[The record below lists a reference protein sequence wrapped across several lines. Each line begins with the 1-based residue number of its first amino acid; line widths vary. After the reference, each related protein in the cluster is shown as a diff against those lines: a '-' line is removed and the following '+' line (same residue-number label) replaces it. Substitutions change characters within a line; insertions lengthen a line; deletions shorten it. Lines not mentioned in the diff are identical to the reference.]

1 MAKSQTDTNYKSVF
15 ETGSTIIPTYWSSV
29 LLEDLKKEL
38 VFGSLTNAQYIGE
51 VRYGQTLKVF
61 SVSDVRITDYSPLDG
76 FPTNWTPDRAY
87 AKEEMTLTI
96 DQVKAFQFFVEDLED
111 RAVLVD
117 LMSNIMRETTYS
129 LRDIVDQYIAGKFES
144 GATPAFTN
152 TSGTEIVKALQNVE
166 DFYELL
172 VDVDTLMNKN
182 NVPRNGRW
190 IVVPP
195 ELRALLLK
203 DNRFVANAS
212 SPQAYVS
219 LLNGEVGQ
227 AAGFT
232 VKMSNNVPSSTPNEV
247 NETQAASEPIQEQ
260 ESSVPSG
267 SLRFYAGTNDA
278 LAFAYDVE
286 KIETY
291 RPENRFADAVK
302 GLFVYGGKVIRPV
315 CVYKVAVK
323 LPVLGQNVPET
334 EPTGS

>member
-1 MAKSQTDTNYKSVF
+1 MANEIFSKDTTSGNIVPGTMVPSF
-15 ETGSTIIPTYWSSV
+15 WSAT

-38 VFGSLTNAQYIGE
+38 VFGSLTNSQYIGE
-51 VRYGQTLKVF
+51 VRYGQSVKVF
-61 SVSDVRITDYSPLDG
+61 NVSGAAITDYNPVDG
-76 FPTNWTPDRAY
+76 FGTEWTPSRA
-87 AKEEMTLTI
+87 AAQQVTTLTI
-96 DQVKAFQFFVEDLED
+96 DKAKAFQFFIEDLED

-117 LMSNIMRETTYS
+117 LMSVIMRETTYG
-129 LRDIVDQYIAGKFES
+129 LRDTVDQYIAGLFEA
-144 GATPAFTN
+144 GATPFLTD
-152 TSGTEIVKALQNVE
+152 TGQEIAAELT
-166 DFYELL
+166 DDYTFYDLL

-232 VKMSNNVPSSTPNEV
+232 VKMSNNIPSTPD
-247 NETQAASEPIQEQ
+247 AS
-260 ESSVPSG
+260 G
-267 SLRFYAGTNDA
+267 NYRFYAGTNDA

-302 GLFVYGGKVIRPV
+302 GLFVFGAKLIRPV
-315 CVYKVAVK
+315 CAYKVKVQ
-323 LPVLGQNVPET
+323 LPASQT
-334 EPTGS
+334 

>member
-1 MAKSQTDTNYKSVF
+1 MAEKGIF
-15 ETGSTIIPTYWSSV
+15 ESGSTIVPTFWSAT

-38 VFGSLTNAQYIGE
+38 VFGSLTNSQYIGQ
-51 VRYGQTLKVF
+51 VKYGQTLKIF
-61 SVSDVRITDYSPLDG
+61 SVSDVRITDYTPLDG
-76 FPTNWTPDRAY
+76 FGTNWEPDRAY
-87 AKEEMTLTI
+87 SKEAATLTI
-96 DQVKAFQFFVEDLED
+96 DKAKAFQFFVEDLED

-117 LMSNIMRETTYS
+117 LMSAIMRETTYN
-129 LRDIVDQYIAGKFES
+129 LRDVVDQYIAGLFEGLFEDGS
-144 GATPAFTN
+144 LSNSSATPFLTDTDTGEEIAAQLTN
-152 TSGTEIVKALQNVE
+152 TYT
-166 DFYELL
+166 FYDLL

-232 VKMSNNVPSSTPNEV
+232 VKMSNNVPAPTG
-247 NETQAASEPIQEQ
+247 I
-260 ESSVPSG
+260 SG
-267 SLRFYAGTNDA
+267 ALRFYAGTNDA

-302 GLFVYGGKVIRPV
+302 GLFVYGAKVIRPK
-315 CVYKVAVK
+315 CVYKVAVEY
-323 LPVLGQNVPET
+323 PIVPPAEPPT
-334 EPTGS
+334 EQTPPENYQ

>member
-1 MAKSQTDTNYKSVF
+1 MALHDTDANFKGIFAS
-15 ETGSTIIPTYWSSV
+15 GSSIIPTFWSAT

-38 VFGSLTNAQYIGE
+38 VFGSLTNSQYIGQ
-51 VRYGQTLKVF
+51 VKYGQTLKIF
-61 SVSDVRITDYSPLDG
+61 SVSDVRITDYSPVTG
-76 FPTNWTPDRAY
+76 FGDTWEPDRAY
-87 AKEEMTLTI
+87 SKEAATLTI
-96 DQVKAFQFFVEDLED
+96 DNAKAFQFFIEDLEN

-117 LMSNIMRETTYS
+117 LMSSIMSETTYA
-129 LRDIVDQYIAGKFES
+129 LRDTVDRYIAGLFETY
-144 GATPAFTN
+144 ATPYALN
-152 TSGTEIVKALQNVE
+152 TTGTTEEAVVLTSVK

-182 NVPRNGRW
+182 NVPRTGRW

-203 DNRFVANAS
+203 DDRFVANAS
-212 SPQAYVS
+212 SGQAYMS

-232 VKMSNNVPSSTPNEV
+232 VKMSNNVPSLT
-247 NETQAASEPIQEQ
+247 
-260 ESSVPSG
+260 VPSG

-315 CVYKVAVK
+315 CVYKVAVEY
-323 LPVLGQNVPET
+323 PIVPPAD
-334 EPTGS
+334 PTPSTP

>member
-1 MAKSQTDTNYKSVF
+1 MAEKGIF
-15 ETGSTIIPTYWSSV
+15 EFGSTIVPTFWSAT

-51 VRYGQTLKVF
+51 VKYGQTLKIF
-61 SVSDVRITDYSPLDG
+61 NVSGVAITNYSPVDG
-76 FPTNWTPDRAY
+76 FGNAWTPSRAK
-87 AKEEMTLTI
+87 AEEVTTLTI
-96 DQVKAFQFFVEDLED
+96 DNAKAFQFFIEDLEN

-117 LMSNIMRETTYS
+117 LMSAIMRETTYK
-129 LRDIVDQYIAGKFES
+129 LRDVVDQYIAGLFEA
-144 GATPAFTN
+144 GATPFLTDTGA
-152 TSGTEIVKALQNVE
+152 EIAAQLT
-166 DFYELL
+166 DTYTFYDLL

-232 VKMSNNVPSSTPNEV
+232 VKMSNNVPALAGT
-247 NETQAASEPIQEQ
+247 
-260 ESSVPSG
+260 SG
-267 SLRFYAGTNDA
+267 ALRFYAGTNDA

-302 GLFVYGGKVIRPV
+302 GLFVYGAKVIRPV

-323 LPVLGQNVPET
+323 LPVEETPSAGQ
-334 EPTGS
+334 

>member
-1 MAKSQTDTNYKSVF
+1 MALHDTDSNFKGIFAS
-15 ETGSTIIPTYWSSV
+15 GSSIIPTFWSTT

-38 VFGSLTNAQYIGE
+38 VFGSLTNSQYIGQ
-51 VRYGQTLKVF
+51 VKYRQTLKIF
-61 SVSDVRITDYSPLDG
+61 SVSDVRITDYSPETG
-76 FPTNWTPDRAY
+76 FGTNWEPDRAY
-87 AKEEMTLTI
+87 AKEALTLTI
-96 DQVKAFQFFVEDLED
+96 DNAKAFQFFVEDLED

-117 LMSNIMRETTYS
+117 LMSAIMRETTYN
-129 LRDIVDQYIAGKFES
+129 LRDTVDQYIAELFENPLGLPAA
-144 GATPAFTN
+144 GATPFLTEM
-152 TSGTEIVKALQNVE
+152 TDTGTGEEEEVEIAAQLSDNYT
-166 DFYELL
+166 FYDLL

-232 VKMSNNVPSSTPNEV
+232 VKMSNNVPKLTAPL
-247 NETQAASEPIQEQ
+247 AGA
-260 ESSVPSG
+260 
-267 SLRFYAGTNDA
+267 LRFYAGTNDA

-302 GLFVYGGKVIRPV
+302 GLFVYGGKVIRPK
-315 CVYKVAVK
+315 CVYKVAVEY
-323 LPVLGQNVPET
+323 PIVPPAEQPEGQT
-334 EPTGS
+334 PTTP

>member
-1 MAKSQTDTNYKSVF
+1 MAKYQTDTISYKSVF
-15 ETGSTIIPTYWSSV
+15 GGSTIIPTYWSSV

-38 VFGSLTNAQYIGE
+38 VFGSLTNAQFIGDI
-51 VRYGQTLKVF
+51 RYGQSLKIF
-61 SVSDVRITDYSPLDG
+61 SVSDVNIVNYSPETG
-76 FPTNWTPDRAY
+76 FGAGVPDRAY
-87 AKEEMTLTI
+87 AKEALTLTI
-96 DQVKAFQFFVEDLED
+96 DNAKAFQFFVEDLED

-129 LRDIVDQYIAGKFES
+129 LRDIVDQYIAGEFES
-144 GATPAFTN
+144 GATPAFTDTN
-152 TSGTEIVKALQNVE
+152 GTEIVKALQEVE

-172 VDVDTLMNKN
+172 VDVDALMNKN
-182 NVPRNGRW
+182 NVPQNGRW

-232 VKMSNNVPSSTPNEV
+232 VKMSNNIPSTPD
-247 NETQAASEPIQEQ
+247 AS
-260 ESSVPSG
+260 G
-267 SLRFYAGTNDA
+267 NYRFYAGTNDA

-302 GLFVYGGKVIRPV
+302 GLFVYGAKVIRPV
-315 CVYKVAVK
+315 CAYKVKVQ
-323 LPVLGQNVPET
+323 LPAAP
-334 EPTGS
+334 